1 MSIFL
6 IEENNI
12 LLKEQLKEHNKT
24 NEEKY
29 DICLKIGRLCEK
41 ENNFDQG
48 IYYLIE
54 SYKYD
59 KIRLEG
65 IYEVIKHYCCE
76 NNYEIAFSFY
86 TMIEKTYN
94 ETLTSSLAP
103 IHSFFL
109 PYYMI
114 IVCEGIKRY
123 DVGIKMF
130 EIIFRKKYL
139 NADKRWIGCLF
150 SNLNFFIDKIQDP
163 IFFRLFEHY
172 LNILYIHFDHCD
184 FADNYLLLNYIH
196 KYLNKDNILFFNAI
210 KETVIKE
217 IKKNFIKDKTIQ
229 SNKILFYTGFAYSQ
243 WNTTFGKKNFLGG
256 SERAVAFLTEL
267 FPKNMEIYISGD
279 VIEEKI
285 DNVEY
290 IHLHRLDEF
299 LRNNEF
305 HAIIISR
312 YIGFF
317 EMYHYFKAKQVFVW
331 AHDISLIPYNN
342 INKLTDLKLVLK
354 YHENI
359 DLCICLTN
367 WHKELYEYK
376 YPLLKDKIQI
386 IANGIDF
393 SLFPESNKQCK
404 KVKNRFIYSS
414 SPNRGLKYLL
424 NLWDNITELLP
435 DAELKIV
442 GQESDD
448 SEIIKFIHYFKNV
461 EHLGEKNPTEL
472 YEIMATCDIWF
483 YPVTGFN
490 ETYCITALEVLYSN
504 IVCLYY
510 PIAGLIDTVGEYG
523 IAVNKDNELEIL
535 ANLTEEKKD
544 EMRIKGRKYVEEC
557 SWEYRI
563 KTWIALLQLEE

>member
-1 MSIFL
+1 M
-6 IEENNI
+6 
-12 LLKEQLKEHNKT
+12 
-24 NEEKY
+24 
-29 DICLKIGRLCEK
+29 
-41 ENNFDQG
+41 
-48 IYYLIE
+48 
-54 SYKYD
+54 
-59 KIRLEG
+59 
-65 IYEVIKHYCCE
+65 
-76 NNYEIAFSFY
+76 
-86 TMIEKTYN
+86 YN
-94 ETLTSSLAP
+94 ETVASSLAP

-130 EIIFRKKYL
+130 EIIFQKKYL
-139 NADKRWIGCLF
+139 NIDKRWIGCLF

-163 IFFRLFEHY
+163 TFFRLFEHY
-172 LNILYIHFDHCD
+172 LNILYIHFDD
-184 FADNYLLLNYIH
+184 YNFADHYIVLHYIH

-210 KETVIKE
+210 NENTINKNIIKKDE
-217 IKKNFIKDKTIQ
+217 KNFIKDKTIQ
-229 SNKILFYTGFAYSQ
+229 SNKILFYTGFAYYQ
-243 WNTTFGKKNFLGG
+243 WNTTFGKNNFLGG

-267 FPKNMEIYISGD
+267 FPKNIEIYISGD

-290 IHLHRLDEF
+290 IHLNRLDEF

-305 HAIIISR
+305 HTIIISR

-342 INKLTDLKLVLK
+342 VNKLTDLEVVLK

-359 DLCICLTN
+359 DSCICLTN

-424 NLWDNITELLP
+424 KLWDNITKLLP
-435 DAELKIV
+435 DSELKIV

-448 SEIIKFIHYFKNV
+448 SEIIILIHHFKNV
-461 EHLGEKNPTEL
+461 EHLGKKNPTEL

-483 YPVTGFN
+483 YPVTDFN

-557 SWEYRI
+557 SWEYQM
-563 KTWIALLQLEE
+563 KTWLTLLQLEE